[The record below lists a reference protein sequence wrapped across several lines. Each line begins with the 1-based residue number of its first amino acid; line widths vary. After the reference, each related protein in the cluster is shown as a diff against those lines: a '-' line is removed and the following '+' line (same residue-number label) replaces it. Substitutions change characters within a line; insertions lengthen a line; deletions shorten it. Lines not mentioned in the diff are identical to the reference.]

1 MVSIP
6 TSAATAKWIGT
17 MPDKRGAE
25 MPTIKR
31 CPVCGIENE
40 EIELAVHLMS
50 SENWPYEKA
59 MDWIRQQEES
69 CPYH

>member
-1 MVSIP
+1 
-6 TSAATAKWIGT
+6 
-17 MPDKRGAE
+17 